1 MLKVSVPIRADMVS
15 LPSAKGG
22 RRKVCKPAVDLT
34 IPTAADTEVS
44 MANSSSTATGVAGK
58 SYPFHPHTEAPSLI
72 GGLVHHALV
81 SPSVQVQI
89 LSVVDVTGSATVGD
103 IIAELPGHP
112 DPVGAIVVMVR
123 LNILVVEVRGTLDAS
138 TVVRRADPEP
148 DPAAVASPPDLPGG
162 VGTVAATA
170 TAGAPPIMSSAVPS
184 VLERLETGRFIPEVV
199 TGPGAFRRDFARVEA
214 LRRPGIYGLM
224 NATSIYIGMGSD
236 VGARVA
242 GGQQPIENISSIFVI
257 TDQNDTLTAID
268 AEAAERMLWSRA
280 AACPERTLVNSV
292 PDGASVDAERWSELD
307 AFVGQACLAL
317 RHHGLFF
324 VSGSAR
330 TVLAGPRAEPRR
342 VGPLRPLEAI
352 PKGEVMELSFGDGLV
367 ALAVRQSETRW
378 VLLQGSE
385 VRAEVVPSA
394 NASVK
399 FLRSAW
405 LHSGLLD
412 ASPGGRSYT
421 VTRDLSFRSGSAVA
435 QFCTGSKG
443 KGVADWRPID
453 PDGGYD
459 PATAALIAA

>member
-1 MLKVSVPIRADMVS
+1 
-15 LPSAKGG
+15 
-22 RRKVCKPAVDLT
+22 
-34 IPTAADTEVS
+34 

-58 SYPFHPHTEAPSLI
+58 SHPYSYHTEAPSLI

-89 LSVVDVTGSATVGD
+89 LSVVDATGSASVGE

-112 DPVGAIVVMVR
+112 DPVGAIMVMVR
-123 LNILVVEVRGTLDAS
+123 LNILLVEVLGTLDAS

-148 DPAAVASPPDLPGG
+148 DPADAVASPPDLPGG
-162 VGTVAATA
+162 VGAMPAAAATPA
-170 TAGAPPIMSSAVPS
+170 MSSAVPS
-184 VLERLETGRFIPEVV
+184 VLKPLDTERFIAEVV
-199 TGPGAFRRDFARVEA
+199 TGPGASRRDFARMEA

-242 GGQQPIENISSIFVI
+242 GGQQPIENITSIFVI
-257 TDQNDTLTAID
+257 TDGRGKLTATD

-280 AACPERTLVNSV
+280 AACPGRTLVNGV

-317 RHHGLFF
+317 RHHGLLFT
-324 VSGSAR
+324 SGIAR
-330 TVLAGPRAEPRR
+330 NVLAGPRAEPGR
-342 VGPLRPLEAI
+342 VGPLRPLDAI
-352 PKGEVMELSFGDGLV
+352 PKGEVMELGFGDGLV
-367 ALAVRQSETRW
+367 ALAVRQSETSW

-385 VRAEVVPSA
+385 VRADVVLSA

-399 FLRSAW
+399 YLRSAW

-412 ASPGGRSYT
+412 ASPNGRSYT
-421 VTRDLSFRSGSAVA
+421 VKRDLSFRSGSAVA

-443 KGVADWRPID
+443 KGLANWRPID
-453 PDGGYD
+453 PYGGYD
-459 PATAALIAA
+459 PATPALIAA

>member
-1 MLKVSVPIRADMVS
+1 
-15 LPSAKGG
+15 
-22 RRKVCKPAVDLT
+22 
-34 IPTAADTEVS
+34 

-58 SYPFHPHTEAPSLI
+58 CYPFHPHTEAPSLI
-72 GGLVHHALV
+72 GGLVHHVLV

-89 LSVVDVTGSATVGD
+89 LSVVDLTGSATVGD
-103 IIAELPGHP
+103 IIAELPGHS
-112 DPVGAIVVMVR
+112 DPVGAIMVMVS
-123 LNILVVEVRGTLDAS
+123 LNILLVEVCGTLDAS

-148 DPAAVASPPDLPGG
+148 DPAHAVASPPDLPGG
-162 VGTVAATA
+162 VGAVAATA
-170 TAGAPPIMSSAVPS
+170 AAGAPPAMPSAVPPA
-184 VLERLETGRFIPEVV
+184 LDRLETGTFVPEVV
-199 TGPGAFRRDFARVEA
+199 VGPGGSRRDFARMEA

-242 GGQQPIENISSIFVI
+242 GGQQPIESIGTIFVI
-257 TDQNDTLTAID
+257 TDGSGNLTATD
-268 AEAAERMLWSRA
+268 AEATERMLWSRA
-280 AACPERTLVNSV
+280 AACPERTLVNGV

-317 RHHGLFF
+317 RHHGLLF

-342 VGPLRPLEAI
+342 VGPLRPLDAI
-352 PKGEVMELSFGDGLV
+352 PEGEVMELSFGDGLV
-367 ALAVRQSETRW
+367 ALAVRQSETHW

-394 NASVK
+394 NASTRY
-399 FLRSAW
+399 LRSAW

-412 ASPGGRSYT
+412 TSPDGRNYT
-421 VTRDLSFRSGSAVA
+421 VRRDLTFRSGSAVA

-443 KGVADWRPID
+443 KGLASWRPID

-459 PATAALIAA
+459 PVTPALIAA

>member
-1 MLKVSVPIRADMVS
+1 
-15 LPSAKGG
+15 
-22 RRKVCKPAVDLT
+22 
-34 IPTAADTEVS
+34 

-58 SYPFHPHTEAPSLI
+58 SYPFQPHTEAPSLI

-103 IIAELPGHP
+103 IVAELPGHP
-112 DPVGAIVVMVR
+112 DPVGAIMVMVR
-123 LNILVVEVRGTLDAS
+123 LNILVVEVRGTLDAG
-138 TVVRRADPEP
+138 TVVRRADLEP
-148 DPAAVASPPDLPGG
+148 DPADAVASPPDD

-170 TAGAPPIMSSAVPS
+170 AAGAPPIMSSTVPS
-184 VLERLETGRFIPEVV
+184 VLERLEIGRFIPEVV
-199 TGPGAFRRDFARVEA
+199 TGPGASRRDFARMEA

-257 TDQNDTLTAID
+257 TDGSGNLTATD

-280 AACPERTLVNSV
+280 AACPERTLVNGV
-292 PDGASVDAERWSELD
+292 PDGASVDAARWSELD

-342 VGPLRPLEAI
+342 VSPLRPLDAI
-352 PKGEVMELSFGDGLV
+352 PEGEVMELNFGDGLV
-367 ALAVRQSETRW
+367 ALAVRQSETSW

-385 VRAEVVPSA
+385 VWAEVVPSA
-394 NASVK
+394 NASAK
-399 FLRSAW
+399 YLRSAW

-412 ASPGGRSYT
+412 ASPDGRSYT
-421 VTRDLSFRSGSAVA
+421 VRRDLTFRSGSAVA

-443 KGVADWRPID
+443 KGLANWRPID